1 MPRILLLTPR
11 ISGVGGIAQHV
22 RQLAR
27 RLRRSGYEVEI
38 LSSESMDLHLRKGVA
53 NIGYA
58 ISAALK
64 SISGRFDI
72 VHGHNLPAA
81 IPARAAR
88 AEAKILTMHGVYW
101 RQIKLLY
108 GSLLG
113 KAAKLAE
120 RMLLNG
126 IDAITAV
133 TLEATKYYLSLG
145 LNAKH
150 IPNAIDLSELPRER
164 ERISDPQ
171 ITYLGRLSKE
181 KGVDLLVKLALN
193 GLKGLVV
200 AGDGPL
206 RRLVENAAR
215 RNLLTFLGP
224 LPHRRALKILAGSDV
239 AVLPSREEGVSTTL
253 LEAMAL
259 KIPVVATR
267 VGGTIEVARDNRE
280 AILVEPEANEIMN
293 AVEYLLEDR
302 GYARRLAENA
312 YYRVVSTFSWDVVQ
326 KLYLK
331 LYESVLS
338 R

>member
-38 LSSESMDLHLRKGVA
+38 LSSESMELHLRKGVA

-81 IPARAAR
+81 IPAKIVKAKAR
-88 AEAKILTMHGVYW
+88 ILTIHGIYW

-108 GSLLG
+108 GRLLG
-113 KAAKLAE
+113 EAARLAE
-120 RMLLNG
+120 RQLLSG
-126 IDAITAV
+126 MDAVTTV
-133 TLEATKYYLSLG
+133 TLEAMRYYRSLG
-145 LNAKH
+145 LKVKY
-150 IPNAIDLSELPRER
+150 IPNAIDLSELPREY
-164 ERISDPQ
+164 ERISSPQ

-181 KGVDLLVKLALN
+181 KGADLLVEAALR
-193 GLKGLVV
+193 GLKGLVI

-206 RRLVENAAR
+206 RPLIEYAAR
-215 RNLLTFLGP
+215 KGLLTFLGA
-224 LPHRRALKILAGSDV
+224 LPRWRALRILAGSDV
-239 AVLPSREEGVSTTL
+239 AILPSREEGVSTVL

-259 KIPVVATR
+259 RIPIVATR
-267 VGGTIEVARDNRE
+267 VCGTIEVVRDGRD
-280 AILVEPEANEIMN
+280 AILVNPRAEELVEATNR
-293 AVEYLLEDR
+293 LLEDR
-302 GYARRLAENA
+302 VYARMLAENA
-312 YYRVVSTFSWDVVQ
+312 YQRVVSIFNWDVIQ
-326 KLYLK
+326 EAYLR
-331 LYESVLS
+331 LYESML
-338 R
+338 